1 VERKSEI
8 LQISN
13 KFRLQTLPLPQLL
26 PQPLPELLLHERRA
40 VEEVERIWD
49 QSSLSRD

>member
-26 PQPLPELLLHERRA
+26 LQPLPELLLLEQA
-40 VEEVERIWD
+40 AAEEVERIWD
-49 QSSLSRD
+49 RFSLSRV